1 VDFNYSPEEEKFRQ
15 EVRSWLDANL
25 PDDLRE
31 GRDEELTQ
39 DERWQ
44 RHKAW
49 HEQLY
54 AGGWVGIWW
63 PKEYGG
69 RGASV
74 IEQAIFNEELGR
86 AGAPAGVNMN
96 GITLLGPT
104 LMHWGTEEQKKRFL
118 PKILPAEEIWC
129 QGYSEPGSG
138 SDLASLQTRAV
149 EDGDSFVVNGQK
161 VWTSQAQYSD
171 WCFLLVR
178 TDPNAPKHQGISY
191 LLVDMHSP
199 GITVRPLVQ
208 ITGDAEFNEVFF
220 EDVRVPKKNL
230 VGEKNRGW
238 MVAITTLMFER
249 VATSGYFRFGKIL
262 PQVFDL
268 ARRVELHGRPAIEDT
283 AVRQQL
289 AQFAIEA
296 EAIKHNDL
304 RRLTRQLK
312 GQPPGPEGSF
322 SKITT
327 TELNLRIANFAVELL
342 GPYAVLEKGSPF
354 AIDHARWTRRM
365 LGARAGTIAA
375 GTNEIQRGII
385 GERVLGLPKG
395 R

>member
-1 VDFNYSPEEEKFRQ
+1 MDFNYSPEEEKFRQ
-15 EVRSWLDANL
+15 EVHAWLEVNL

-31 GRDEELTQ
+31 GRDEELAQ
-39 DERWQ
+39 DERWK
-44 RHKAW
+44 RHRAW
-49 HEQLY
+49 HKKLY
-54 AGGWVGIWW
+54 EGGWVGLWW

-74 IEQAIFNEELGR
+74 IEQVVFNEELAR

-104 LMHWGTEEQKKRFL
+104 LMHWGTEEQKKRYL

-149 EDGDSFVVNGQK
+149 EDGDHFVVNGQK

-191 LLVDMHSP
+191 LLVDMRSP

-220 EDVRVPKKNL
+220 ADVRVPKTNL
-230 VGEKNRGW
+230 VGRENEGW
-238 MVAITTLMFER
+238 QVAMTTLQFER
-249 VATSGYFRFGKIL
+249 VGLGAVYS
-262 PQVFDL
+262 FDRLIRELTTL
-268 ARRVELHGRPAIEDT
+268 AQRRTLNGRPAIEDGY
-283 AVRQQL
+283 VRERL
-289 AQFAIEA
+289 ARLATEA
-296 EAIKHNDL
+296 AAL
-304 RRLTRQLK
+304 RYTQ
-312 GQPPGPEGSF
+312 
-322 SKITT
+322 
-327 TELNLRIANFAVELL
+327 
-342 GPYAVLEKGSPF
+342 Y
-354 AIDHARWTRRM
+354 
-365 LGARAGTIAA
+365 
-375 GTNEIQRGII
+375 
-385 GERVLGLPKG
+385 
-395 R
+395 

>member
-1 VDFNYSPEEEKFRQ
+1 MDFNYSPAEEQFRQ
-15 EVRSWLDANL
+15 EVRIWLETNV

-31 GRDEELTQ
+31 GRDEQLTLDQ
-39 DERWQ
+39 RWE

-49 HEQLY
+49 HQKLHG
-54 AGGWVGIWW
+54 GGWVGLWW

-74 IEQAIFNEELGR
+74 TEQAIFNEELGR
-86 AGAPAGVNMN
+86 TGASPGINMGGVN
-96 GITLLGPT
+96 LLGPT
-104 LMHWGTEEQKKRFL
+104 LMHWGTEEQKLRFL
-118 PKILPAEEIWC
+118 PKILPAEELWC
-129 QGYSEPGSG
+129 QGYSEPGAG

-149 EDGDSFVVNGQK
+149 EDGDAFVVNGQK
-161 VWTSQAQYSD
+161 VWTSQAQYAD
-171 WCFLLVR
+171 WCFLLTR
-178 TDPNAPKHQGISY
+178 TDPHAPKHQGISY

-220 EDVRVPKKNL
+220 EDVRVPKQNL

-238 MVAITTLMFER
+238 MVAVTTLMYER
-249 VATSGYFRFGKIL
+249 VSAGQYFRFERLL
-262 PQVFDL
+262 PQLCDL
-268 ARRVELHGRPAIEDT
+268 ARHVEVNGRLATEDT

-296 EAIKHNDL
+296 EAIKYNEL

-312 GQPPGPEGSF
+312 GQPPGAEGSF
-322 SKITT
+322 AKVTSS
-327 TELNLRIANFAVELL
+327 ELTLRIAQFAMELL
-342 GPYAVLEKGSPF
+342 GPYAILEMDSPF
-354 AIDHARWTRRM
+354 AIDHARWAHRM
-365 LGARAGTIAA
+365 LSARGGTIAA
-375 GTNEIQRGII
+375 GTSEIQRGIV
-385 GERVLGLPKG
+385 GERVLGLPKS